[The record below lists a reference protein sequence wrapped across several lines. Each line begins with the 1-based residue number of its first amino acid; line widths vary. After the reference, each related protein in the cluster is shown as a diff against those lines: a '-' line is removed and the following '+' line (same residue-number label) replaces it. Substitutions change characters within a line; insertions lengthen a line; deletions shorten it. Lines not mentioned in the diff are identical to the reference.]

1 MKKRGLASPDEAD
14 ALAMTFAEMVLLP
27 QQGMARGAARAKT
40 QYDVLN
46 RR

>member
-14 ALAMTFAEMVLLP
+14 ALAMTFAEMVLMP
-27 QQGMARGAARAKT
+27 QQGALRGAARAKT
-40 QYDVLN
+40 TYDVLQ